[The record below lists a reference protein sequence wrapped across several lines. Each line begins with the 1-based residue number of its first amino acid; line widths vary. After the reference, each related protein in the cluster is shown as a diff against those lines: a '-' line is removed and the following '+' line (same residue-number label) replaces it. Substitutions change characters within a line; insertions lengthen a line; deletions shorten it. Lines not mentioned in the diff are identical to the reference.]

1 MKDYTIDLIKRF
13 AVSEDISYIPA
24 IIVGMQEEDNVGE
37 TVSFKN
43 CFRKLRNIAAHEP
56 ATITSQLLTG
66 DNVMNVKI
74 VFVCESVSNGAN
86 EKVILDIT
94 QFTAWMFEMY
104 LKTRN
109 LYYLMFWWHLMYVL
123 YPYTKNK
130 KVVSSFNFKMQNSLI
145 HMYQDWSN
153 YRRDNGLEVKY
164 VNLIDPF
171 ITKNL
176 AENGKL
182 FWRLS
187 IPSMF
192 PLLEAFITGE
202 VSVKNEDNIR
212 AYIALFKARE

>member
-24 IIVGMQEEDNVGE
+24 IIVGMQEEDNVSE

-109 LYYLMFWWHLMYVL
+109 LYY
-123 YPYTKNK
+123 
-130 KVVSSFNFKMQNSLI
+130 
-145 HMYQDWSN
+145 
-153 YRRDNGLEVKY
+153 
-164 VNLIDPF
+164 
-171 ITKNL
+171 
-176 AENGKL
+176 
-182 FWRLS
+182 
-187 IPSMF
+187 
-192 PLLEAFITGE
+192 
-202 VSVKNEDNIR
+202 
-212 AYIALFKARE
+212 